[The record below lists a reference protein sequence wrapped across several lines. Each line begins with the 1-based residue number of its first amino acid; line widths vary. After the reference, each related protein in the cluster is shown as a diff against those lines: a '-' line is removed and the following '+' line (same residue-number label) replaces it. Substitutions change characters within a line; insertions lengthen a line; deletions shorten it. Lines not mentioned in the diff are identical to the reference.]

1 MNGQRKVQKT
11 EKNPW
16 NHLSKI
22 CKELINLGD
31 MFAMPPSVTATE
43 QETVKSLPP
52 PRSPRM
58 SMAELGMEPRPLAPV
73 SEFQEANHI
82 LTFNG

>member
-11 EKNPW
+11 EKNPC

-52 PRSPRM
+52 PKVT
-58 SMAELGMEPRPLAPV
+58 LNV
-73 SEFQEANHI
+73 
-82 LTFNG
+82 NGRAGHGAQASGSFL